1 MELLSP
7 NKVWSLKSADGPQ
20 SNTQAPRTIYE
31 VGQGT
36 DFQGKERPKN
46 MPICTQKSRELDV
59 NTIHSKKI
67 QQSQW
72 SSHTPDQSKAEYQNG
87 SP

>member
-1 MELLSP
+1 MELLLP
-7 NKVWSLKSADGPQ
+7 NKVWPLKSADGPQ
-20 SNTQAPRTIYE
+20 SNTKAPRTIYE
-31 VGQGT
+31 VRQRK

-46 MPICTQKSRELDV
+46 MLIYTQKSRELDV
-59 NTIHSKKI
+59 NTIHIKQI

-72 SSHTPDQSKAEYQNG
+72 SSHTPAQSKAEYQDG

>member
-1 MELLSP
+1 MEMLLP
-7 NKVWSLKSADGPQ
+7 NKVWPLKSADGPQ
-20 SNTQAPRTIYE
+20 SNTKAPRTIYE
-31 VGQGT
+31 VRQRK

-46 MPICTQKSRELDV
+46 MLIYTQKSRELDV
-59 NTIHSKKI
+59 NTIHSNQI

-72 SSHTPDQSKAEYQNG
+72 SSYTPDQAKAEHQDG